1 MVAELWWSNHAKI
14 GTVGVVGG
22 SEKWVPVQINTR
34 PCIFSCVHI
43 ARVSWSIL
51 GPVGHVIAE
60 LWWLSHAG
68 VGGVEVF
75 A

>member
-1 MVAELWWSNHAKI
+1 MVAELRWSNHAR
-14 GTVGVVGG
+14 VGEVEVVAG
-22 SEKWVPVQINTR
+22 SEKWVPLQINTR
-34 PCIFSCVHI
+34 PCTFSCVHI
-43 ARVSWSIL
+43 ARVSWSIS

-60 LWWLSHAG
+60 LWWSSHAG